1 MPLAPLSRID
11 VSEALT
17 SYYQQLYPG
26 TIRTAYDARQRRYF
40 VSVLKFGVLIGIQR
54 QEAQRIALSQ
64 QRRAV

>member
-17 SYYQQLYPG
+17 SYYRQLYPG
-26 TIRTAYDARQRRYF
+26 TIRTAYDAKQRRYF

-54 QEAQRIALSQ
+54 QEAQRIAVQ
-64 QRRAV
+64 EQRKAQ